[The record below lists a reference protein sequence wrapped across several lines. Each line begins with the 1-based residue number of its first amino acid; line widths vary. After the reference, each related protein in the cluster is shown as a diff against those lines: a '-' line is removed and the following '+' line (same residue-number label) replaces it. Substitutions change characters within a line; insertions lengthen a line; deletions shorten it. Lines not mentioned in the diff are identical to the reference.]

1 MKKKKRKR
9 KPYDTICACKKYH
22 TTGKEKKS
30 KEIIKNQN
38 QKLVRIFFLQDT
50 LSAPYQSHWIIGI
63 IRNLLKRK
71 ETRKKEKILRNG
83 KKKTI

>member
-1 MKKKKRKR
+1 M
-9 KPYDTICACKKYH
+9 
-22 TTGKEKKS
+22 
-30 KEIIKNQN
+30 KNQN

-63 IRNLLKRK
+63 IRNFLKK
-71 ETRKKEKILRNG
+71 KKEKRKKKKMLQNE